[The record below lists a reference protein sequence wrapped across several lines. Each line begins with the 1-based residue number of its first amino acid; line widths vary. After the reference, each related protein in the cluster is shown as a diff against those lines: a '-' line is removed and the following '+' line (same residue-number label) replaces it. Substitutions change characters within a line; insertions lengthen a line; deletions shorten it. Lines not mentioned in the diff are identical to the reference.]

1 MDPRESM
8 KVYPRK
14 DSQFTRFGSLN
25 FELIRTK
32 VFVDRPTPKNHD
44 LLVYLIYAI
53 IGIATGLLAVCMTG
67 A

>member
-25 FELIRTK
+25 FELIKTK
-32 VFVDRPTPKNHD
+32 VFLDRP
-44 LLVYLIYAI
+44 
-53 IGIATGLLAVCMTG
+53 
-67 A
+67 